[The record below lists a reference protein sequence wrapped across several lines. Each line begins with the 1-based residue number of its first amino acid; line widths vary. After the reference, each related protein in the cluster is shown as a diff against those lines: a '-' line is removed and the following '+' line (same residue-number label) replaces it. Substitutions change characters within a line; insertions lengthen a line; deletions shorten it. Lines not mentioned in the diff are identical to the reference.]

1 MEIAFLVISILFNL
15 WVIAPGGAEKIQD
28 TLVGYFEF
36 GIFADNPNY
45 IRLLASI
52 GLVVTVICAILR

>member
-1 MEIAFLVISILFNL
+1 MEMALFVISILFNL
-15 WVIAPGGAEKIQD
+15 WVIFLGGAEKIQD

-45 IRLLASI
+45 IRILAWF
-52 GLVVTVICAILR
+52 GLVVAVICIFM